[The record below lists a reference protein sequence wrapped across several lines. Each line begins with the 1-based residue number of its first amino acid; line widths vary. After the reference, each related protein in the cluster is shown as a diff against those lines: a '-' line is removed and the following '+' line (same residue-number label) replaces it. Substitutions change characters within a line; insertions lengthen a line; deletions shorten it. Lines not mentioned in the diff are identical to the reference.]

1 MENIAFDTKLIWDI
15 IQVSAGLIAACL
27 VFMLRKVFVKKEA
40 FEKHKDE
47 VFTPL
52 VLRVQTLE
60 ETYVKK
66 DTFDTLEKRVGKIE
80 GAIEGIPELVKLIND
95 ELIDLRSTARHM
107 DQTIKRVERPINLI
121 VEAAMRGSSNGA
133 K

>member
-1 MENIAFDTKLIWDI
+1 MENMAFDTKLIWDI
-15 IQVSAGLIAACL
+15 VKVVAWLIAIL
-27 VFMLRKVFVKKEA
+27 VVFMLTKVFVKKDA

-52 VLRVQTLE
+52 VQRVQTLE

-66 DTFDTLEKRVGKIE
+66 DNFDKLEKRVGKLE
-80 GAIEGIPELVKLIND
+80 AAIEGMPELVKTIND
-95 ELIDLRSTARHM
+95 DLIELRSTARHM

-121 VEAAMRGSSNGA
+121 VEAAMKGH